1 MHQDGYGLFCCVIWA
16 FHFLS
21 LFFLYFFL
29 SFSFTLFLF
38 LFWAFSFLSLYAVRN
53 TFFPSYFTVLASG
66 QEKKKERERKR
77 SNAGSLDWLRAG
89 RELRNERTESM
100 SVMQTGNLVAV

>member
-1 MHQDGYGLFCCVIWA
+1 MQCVIL
-16 FHFLS
+16 FS
-21 LFFLYFFL
+21 LLIL
-29 SFSFTLFLF
+29 LC
-38 LFWAFSFLSLYAVRN
+38 WR
-53 TFFPSYFTVLASG
+53 
-66 QEKKKERERKR
+66 QDKKKKRERERKR